1 MSDCFDAAARARVM
15 RRVRSRDTGP
25 EMQLRRLLWRQ
36 GWRYRLHVP
45 ELPGRPD
52 IVFPGR
58 KLAVLVHGC
67 FWHGHDCRRGGREP
81 RTNAA
86 YWVAKIARNRRR
98 DAEVLRALAAMQ
110 WRVVVVWECVLRE
123 AGDALPEALAQA
135 LHGR

>member
-36 GWRYRLHVP
+36 GWRYRLQVP

-86 YWVAKIARNRRR
+86 CWVAKIARNRRR
-98 DAEVLRALAAMQ
+98 DAEVL
-110 WRVVVVWECVLRE
+110 
-123 AGDALPEALAQA
+123 
-135 LHGR
+135 